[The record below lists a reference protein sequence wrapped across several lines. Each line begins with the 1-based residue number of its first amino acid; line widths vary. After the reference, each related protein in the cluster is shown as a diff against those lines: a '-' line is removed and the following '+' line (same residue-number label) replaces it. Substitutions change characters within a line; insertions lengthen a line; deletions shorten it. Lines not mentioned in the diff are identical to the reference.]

1 MNYWKNLHRVKVE
14 AEKLFDNSVPR
25 FDEIQY
31 RTFKVIFCLPLPL
44 NVIAAYLKSG
54 EVGGLGCAL
63 QGDPALPV
71 DVHDEGVRV
80 RGEVAAVLKLNLLQC
95 NGKDM

>member
-1 MNYWKNLHRVKVE
+1 M
-14 AEKLFDNSVPR
+14 
-25 FDEIQY
+25 
-31 RTFKVIFCLPLPL
+31 FCLPLPL

-54 EVGGLGCAL
+54 EVGSLCCAL

-80 RGEVAAVLKLNLLQC
+80 RGEVASVLKLNLLQWYTC
-95 NGKDM
+95 LCVCVVHSSIELIGLLW

>member
-1 MNYWKNLHRVKVE
+1 MIGRICIGSRLEQKRSSTIQSLVVTKSNIESPRT
-14 AEKLFDNSVPR
+14 NSVRLAP
-25 FDEIQY
+25 
-31 RTFKVIFCLPLPL
+31 KCH
-44 NVIAAYLKSG
+44 YLESG

-95 NGKDM
+95 NGTCDNQG